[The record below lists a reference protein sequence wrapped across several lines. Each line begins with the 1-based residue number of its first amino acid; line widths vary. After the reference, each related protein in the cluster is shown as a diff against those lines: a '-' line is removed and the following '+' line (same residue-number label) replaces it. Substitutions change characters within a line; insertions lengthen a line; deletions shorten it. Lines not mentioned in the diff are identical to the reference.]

1 MESRDILLGMHIEY
15 GVQHN
20 LIIVTVIIIIIIII
34 IITIIIIIIINTLF
48 NDGLTNI

>member
-1 MESRDILLGMHIEY
+1 MEPRDILLGMHIEY

-20 LIIVTVIIIIIIII
+20 IIIVVIIIIIIIV
-34 IITIIIIIIINTLF
+34 IIIIINTLF